1 VLFRSEALANVAR
14 HAAASH
20 ASVELLHGGDEI
32 TLTIRDDGAG
42 FDPAVPRKSGSFGLV
57 GLRERAY
64 LVGGTLRIATT
75 LGEGTTVEVEIPLT
89 HAPVAVAHGGVGVS
103 RR

>member
-1 VLFRSEALANVAR
+1 AAMQWLVEAFRHRHGIACSLHVEPTELQLDQPYATAVFRIAQEALANVAR

-42 FDPAVPRKSGSFGLV
+42 FDPAVPRKSGS
-57 GLRERAY
+57 
-64 LVGGTLRIATT
+64 
-75 LGEGTTVEVEIPLT
+75 
-89 HAPVAVAHGGVGVS
+89 
-103 RR
+103 